1 MEWIKIEDRKP
12 EVNKVVLVTF
22 KSGFDNR
29 PTYTIE
35 LARYCNDGL
44 WNDCYNEY
52 ELTNV
57 IAWQDLPDAFVEE
70 EFKNHKQEKLDGH
83 RISILT
89 EMDNVPNEP
98 HYTVQ
103 YNGRNSDGKS
113 FIDAKYFKTK
123 DEALNLFMELITQER
138 ILNAHVYDTNMST
151 IKRLDRPVKK
161 IQKIL
166 QIWFTLTRFFYI

>member
-1 MEWIKIEDRKP
+1 MEWIKVEDRKP
-12 EVNKVVLVTF
+12 ETNKVVLVTF

-29 PTYTIE
+29 PTYYIE
-35 LARYCNDGL
+35 LARYCIDGT
-44 WNDCYNEY
+44 WGDCYGEY
-52 ELTNV
+52 NLYGV
-57 IAWQDLPDAFVEE
+57 IAWQELPDPFVEE

-89 EMDNVPNEP
+89 EMDNVPKEP

-103 YNGRNSDGKS
+103 YNGINSDGKS

-123 DEALNLFMELITQER
+123 DEALDLFIELITQER
-138 ILNAHVYDTNMST
+138 IRNVHVYDTNMST

-161 IQKIL
+161 I
-166 QIWFTLTRFFYI
+166 